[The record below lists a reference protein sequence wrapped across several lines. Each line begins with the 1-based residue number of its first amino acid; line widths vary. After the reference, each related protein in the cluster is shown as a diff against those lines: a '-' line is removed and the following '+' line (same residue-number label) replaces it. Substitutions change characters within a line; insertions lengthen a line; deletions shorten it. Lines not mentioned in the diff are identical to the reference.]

1 MSNLKKNISLIIL
14 NGLINI
20 NKLIKNI
27 DFERTS
33 NEYILSNIPNK
44 VIKQYKDCNK
54 KKDIEIFFLFLKKNS
69 DVFKNFKIFILK
81 KKNNVKISELFEN
94 YFNINDDYN
103 KKKIFDIYLR
113 VVLVEKYL
121 NLFNKQLPREHLK
134 IRLEEYLMN
143 NCEIEKEELQNCM
156 LKNMKNIEPI
166 PLNNLENNVKEFCKT
181 EVSNINMCITK
192 KK

>member
-20 NKLIKNI
+20 NKLLKNI

-54 KKDIEIFFLFLKKNS
+54 KNDIEIFFLFLKKNN

-81 KKNNVKISELFEN
+81 KKNNVKISELFNN

-134 IRLEEYLMN
+134 IKLEEYLMN

-156 LKNMKNIEPI
+156 LKNIKNIEPI
-166 PLNNLENNVKEFCKT
+166 PLNNLENNVEKFCKT